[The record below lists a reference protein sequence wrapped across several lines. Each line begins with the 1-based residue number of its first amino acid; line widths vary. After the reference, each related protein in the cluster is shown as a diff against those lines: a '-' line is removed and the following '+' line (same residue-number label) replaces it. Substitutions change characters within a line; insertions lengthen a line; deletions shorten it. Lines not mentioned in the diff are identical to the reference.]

1 MNENYLGIIFAL
13 TASILWSI
21 TVTLI
26 KPISQNVSPFLINPI
41 KNSIGLI
48 LFFISFIILIF
59 NFCALLYLEPGFSPH
74 TKKLVFLLTDPVT
87 RPPFFSISTFASF
100 LDSSDNVP
108 VITKICSFNLL
119 DFCFGIEKFTPNS
132 KTEI

>member
-48 LFFISFIILIF
+48 LFFISFIIFDISLWYNDLYKYEYVIILF
-59 NFCALLYLEPGFSPH
+59 SGALENLF
-74 TKKLVFLLTDPVT
+74 
-87 RPPFFSISTFASF
+87 RPQIESFFVNRLNRQVEA
-100 LDSSDNVP
+100 
-108 VITKICSFNLL
+108 
-119 DFCFGIEKFTPNS
+119 
-132 KTEI
+132 